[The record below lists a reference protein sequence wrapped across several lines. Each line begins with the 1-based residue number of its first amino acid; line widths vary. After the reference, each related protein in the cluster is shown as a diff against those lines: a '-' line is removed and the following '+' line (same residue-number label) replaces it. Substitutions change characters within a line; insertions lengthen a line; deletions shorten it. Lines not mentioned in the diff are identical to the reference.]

1 LSNRQLFTAKVSE
14 KELSSSEHHDIN
26 FQPRTSRGWEAV
38 SPCQPTI
45 VGLGKR
51 HKLPERGRGRSP
63 GQKWV
68 LVHFELEKNTSGG
81 KKFVFV
87 DISHF
92 CYTVI
97 VYVSEMGR
105 TDQAPCARGVS
116 PHQPPPLC
124 TPPTWLTLWI
134 SVTGHGM
141 LSNVHFCGRS
151 NELAMDVGRQ
161 WMTKREFLIIEPTR
175 RSTKTSVDAASRSP
189 HLFRPFTFHPFV
201 FFLVASGCGLP
212 RG

>member
-1 LSNRQLFTAKVSE
+1 MSNRQLFTAKVSE

-116 PHQPPPLC
+116 PHQPPPLVDSMDLSC
-124 TPPTWLTLWI
+124 RARYVVECALLW
-134 SVTGHGM
+134 SKQRACNG
-141 LSNVHFCGRS
+141 CR
-151 NELAMDVGRQ
+151 
-161 WMTKREFLIIEPTR
+161 P
-175 RSTKTSVDAASRSP
+175 SVDDK
-189 HLFRPFTFHPFV
+189 T
-201 FFLVASGCGLP
+201 
-212 RG
+212 